1 MRNTI
6 VFIAWTLLFVIVSL
20 TGIAFYIVSTSDGTA
35 TYAQMGYDT
44 GQQFVKVLLV
54 SIVIVVLGKHK
65 VSSLALHVPRP
76 RATHQAHKIQETPPN
91 YALER
96 AVKGCG

>member
-6 VFIAWTLLFVIVSL
+6 VFIAWTLLLVIL
-20 TGIAFYIVSTSDGTA
+20 LLAGIAFYIVSASDGTA

-54 SIVIVVLGKHK
+54 SIVVVVLGKHRGFLPGFSPTNAK
-65 VSSLALHVPRP
+65 GNPSGKQDPGN
-76 RATHQAHKIQETPPN
+76 AT
-91 YALER
+91 
-96 AVKGCG
+96 

>member
-1 MRNTI
+1 MRNAI
-6 VFIAWTLLFVIVSL
+6 VFIAWTLLLVIL
-20 TGIAFYIVSTSDGTA
+20 LLAGIAFYIVFTSDGTA

-65 VSSLALHVPRP
+65 GFLPGFAPTNTKADPSSKQDSGN
-76 RATHQAHKIQETPPN
+76 AT
-91 YALER
+91 
-96 AVKGCG
+96 

>member
-6 VFIAWTLLFVIVSL
+6 VFIAWTLLLVIL
-20 TGIAFYIVSTSDGTA
+20 LLAGIAFYMVSTSDGTA

-54 SIVIVVLGKHK
+54 SIVIVVLGKYK
-65 VSSLALHVPRP
+65 GFLPGFAPTTTKGNPSSKHDSGN
-76 RATHQAHKIQETPPN
+76 AT
-91 YALER
+91 
-96 AVKGCG
+96 

>member
-6 VFIAWTLLFVIVSL
+6 VFVAWTLLFVIVAL
-20 TGIAFYIVSTSDGTA
+20 AGIASYIVSTSDGTA

-65 VSSLALHVPRP
+65 GFLPGFARTKAKGDPSSTQDSGN
-76 RATHQAHKIQETPPN
+76 AT
-91 YALER
+91 
-96 AVKGCG
+96 